1 MEEHSGVYVM
11 HKVLSQL
18 QTLLVADDPA
28 LLLRPNCAVL
38 SVASEEFPV
47 ELGMLKAMT

>member
-1 MEEHSGVYVM
+1 M
-11 HKVLSQL
+11 HNVLSPL

-28 LLLRPNCAVL
+28 LLLRPNCAAL
-38 SVASEEFPV
+38 SAAPEEFPV

>member
-1 MEEHSGVYVM
+1 M
-11 HKVLSQL
+11 HNVLSPL

-28 LLLRPNCAVL
+28 LLLRPKCAVL
-38 SVASEEFPV
+38 SAAPEEFLV